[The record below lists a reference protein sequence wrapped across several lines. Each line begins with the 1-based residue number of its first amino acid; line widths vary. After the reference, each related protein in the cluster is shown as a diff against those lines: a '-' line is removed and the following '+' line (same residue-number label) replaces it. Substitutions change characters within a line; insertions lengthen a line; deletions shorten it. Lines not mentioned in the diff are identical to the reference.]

1 MKIIALCL
9 WLVIP
14 LPFLKAQ
21 SQAVKITVQADQPM
35 HQVNPGFW
43 GTNFLY
49 WIDDD
54 ASLDRGT
61 LVSRI
66 KEGGIR
72 LLRYPGGTVADN
84 FHWKSSTLD
93 NVNMFPY
100 ESGTAETDFDEF
112 MEVCRQTGAEPMC
125 VLNTESWAVRNDIAG
140 GAHEAAEWLRYCKK
154 KGYPVRY
161 WEIGNETYWHPVL
174 SAREYAALVRVYADS
189 MKSVDADVILGI
201 NGHWDTQFVGTK
213 ERVKKGAL
221 PRVLEYRR
229 NINSRED
236 AKRYDDFLK
245 SNTIQPITEGSE
257 KWWEILA
264 AECADKIDMIIV
276 HWYFSPQQLDNVYGR
291 LTKLRRLLE
300 RKLPG
305 KKFLYNMSEYNVT
318 TRTPESYMHL
328 TEMMG
333 TMLKAG
339 IDISA
344 LWPMRMKYK
353 KPTYLDYKTHQ
364 PSILYQV
371 VQQLS
376 RHFTG
381 DVVNTESAD
390 IIPVFAAHNK
400 EETTTVLSG
409 RKIKSATSV
418 ALKVQGSGKSRQHCK
433 LWRISGEE
441 FDYKIRE
448 EQVPVQQEM
457 ARFSL
462 EPSDIVL
469 AMFY

>member
-1 MKIIALCL
+1 MKVIALCL
-9 WLVIP
+9 WLVAP
-14 LPFLKAQ
+14 LLFVKAP
-21 SQAVKITVQADQPM
+21 SPDIKITIQADQPV
-35 HQVNPGFW
+35 HQLNPGFW

-54 ASLDRGT
+54 ASLAGGT
-61 LVSRI
+61 LISRI

-93 NVNMFPY
+93 NINMFPY
-100 ESGTAETDFDEF
+100 ESGAAETDFDEF
-112 MEVCRQTGAEPMC
+112 MKVCQQTGAEPMC

-154 KGYPVRY
+154 KAYPVRY

-189 MKSVDADVILGI
+189 MKSVDPDVILGI

-213 ERVKKGAL
+213 ERIKEGTL
-221 PRVLEYRR
+221 PQVLAYRR

-236 AKRYDDFLK
+236 AKRYADFK
-245 SNTIQPITEGSE
+245 ESNTILPITEGKE

-264 AECADKIDMIIV
+264 EECADKVDMIIV
-276 HWYFSPQQLDNVYGR
+276 HWYFSPQQLDNVYSR
-291 LTKLRRLLE
+291 LTKLRQLLD

-305 KKFLYNMSEYNVT
+305 KKFLFNMSEYNVT

-344 LWPMRMKYK
+344 LWPMRMQYK
-353 KPTYLDYKTHQ
+353 KPTYFDYKTHQ
-364 PSILYQV
+364 PSIFYQIV
-371 VQQLS
+371 RQLS
-376 RHFTG
+376 QHFTG
-381 DVVNTESAD
+381 NVVNTGSVD
-390 IIPVFAAHNK
+390 RVPVFASHDEAQ
-400 EETTTVLSG
+400 TTAVLSG
-409 RKIKSATSV
+409 RKIKSPVSV
-418 ALKVQGSGKSRQHCK
+418 TLKVQGSGKNRQHCK
-433 LWRISGEE
+433 LWRIRGEE
-441 FDYKIRE
+441 FDYKIQE
-448 EQVPVQQEM
+448 EQIPVQEETIH
-457 ARFSL
+457 FL
-462 EPSDIVL
+462 LKPSDIVL
-469 AMFY
+469 AVLY